1 MVQPGDFAVIDT
13 GTPRGFLIDAGEWLA
28 GGGGSQWDHAV
39 IATRWDVGQLLI
51 VEALPGGSREVVWHY
66 EDRPHLWSTGHL
78 EPCPEAGVQA
88 RALVNI
94 PYSWMDYAAIGLHR
108 MHLNVPDLR
117 KFMGDRH
124 GLICSQLVDLAYQRA
139 GRQLFDNKRWPGYV
153 MPSDLG
159 QLISASL
166 LRPRKAFVFL
176 PIAIVILA
184 FAALTAVVLI
194 LTRNDSRGP
203 Q

>member
-13 GTPRGFLIDAGEWLA
+13 GTPRSFLIDAGEWLA
-28 GGGGSQWDHAV
+28 GGHGSEWDHAV
-39 IATRWDVGQLLI
+39 IASRWDCGVLLI
-51 VEALPGGSREVVWHY
+51 VEALPGGSREVPWHY

-78 EPCPEAGVQA
+78 EPCPEAGAQA
-88 RALVNI
+88 RSLVNI
-94 PYSWMDYAAIGLHR
+94 PYSWLDYVAIGLHR
-108 MHLNVPDLR
+108 LHLNAPDLR
-117 KFMGDRH
+117 KFMGDHH

-139 GRQLFDNKRWPGYV
+139 GRQLFDNGRWNGFV

-166 LRPRKAFVFL
+166 LRPRKVPVFL
-176 PIAIVILA
+176 SVAIVILA
-184 FAALTAVVLI
+184 FAVLTAVVLV
-194 LTRNDSRGP
+194 LTRNDGKGP